1 MRMGLRVNA
10 VPLVARIARPPFSSA
25 LRLGRAVLPCA
36 PREEA
41 GRATSGT
48 AFDPRGTRSLR
59 IPRIP
64 EAVNNRSSVIY

>member
-1 MRMGLRVNA
+1 MNA
-10 VPLVARIARPPFSSA
+10 VPLVARTAPLQQSERAPLGAERFS
-25 LRLGRAVLPCA
+25 LRSREE
-36 PREEA
+36 EEA

-48 AFDPRGTRSLR
+48 AFDPRGTRSLH